1 MNTAIMRTALAL
13 VLSGGFAGQAIH
25 AAGPKPKHSPAHDA
39 AVQKCTDG
47 YEAAAAAAHAP
58 NSPTGKVRLQA
69 MHAAAVA
76 KERCIA
82 KAPK

>member
-1 MNTAIMRTALAL
+1 MNTAVMRTALAL
-13 VLSGGFAGQAIH
+13 VLSGGLAGQAIQ
-25 AAGPKPKHSPAHDA
+25 ADGSKHSPAHDA
-39 AVQKCTDG
+39 AVQKCTDA

-58 NSPTGKVRLQA
+58 NSPTGKVRLRA

-76 KERCIA
+76 KERCVR

>member
-1 MNTAIMRTALAL
+1 MNSAIMRTALAI
-13 VLSGGFAGQAIH
+13 VLSGGFAGQAIQ
-25 AAGPKPKHSPAHDA
+25 AAGPKHSPAHDA
-39 AVQKCTDG
+39 AVGKCTDA

-58 NSPTGKVRLQA
+58 NSPTGKVRLRA